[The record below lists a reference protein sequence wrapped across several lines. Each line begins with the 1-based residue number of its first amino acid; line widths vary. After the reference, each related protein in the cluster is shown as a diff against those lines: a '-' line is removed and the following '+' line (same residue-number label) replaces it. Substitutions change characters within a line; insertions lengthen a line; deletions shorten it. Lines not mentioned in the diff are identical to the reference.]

1 MIHNSFTTT
10 LISFSATQT
19 VSVVPSM
26 PTVSQTVTPSK
37 IDTETRHLSTESI
50 ISIISVV
57 ATIII
62 GIATL
67 IVTVL
72 GIAVAWWQWK
82 KSRGRPRRASFGTN
96 GMHQGYS
103 MNPKGKLTKS
113 LASRFQVSRPS
124 NVRSSSN
131 AVRNDFQ
138 LDARTYQRR
147 TISTSR
153 AVLPNAV

>member
-19 VSVVPSM
+19 VSVLPSM
-26 PTVSQTVTPSK
+26 QTVSQTVTPSK

-113 LASRFQVSRPS
+113 LASRFQVFRPS

>member
-10 LISFSATQT
+10 LISLSATQT
-19 VSVVPSM
+19 ISVVPSL
-26 PTVSQTVTPSK
+26 PTVSETVTPTK

-57 ATIII
+57 ATVVI

-82 KSRGRPRRASFGTN
+82 KSRGRPRRASFATN
-96 GMHQGYS
+96 GMHQGYT
-103 MNPKGKLTKS
+103 MNPKGKLTQS
-113 LASRFQVSRPS
+113 FASRF
-124 NVRSSSN
+124 
-131 AVRNDFQ
+131 
-138 LDARTYQRR
+138 
-147 TISTSR
+147 
-153 AVLPNAV
+153 

>member
-1 MIHNSFTTT
+1 
-10 LISFSATQT
+10 
-19 VSVVPSM
+19 
-26 PTVSQTVTPSK
+26 VTPSK

-113 LASRFQVSRPS
+113 LASRFQVFRPS

>member
-1 MIHNSFTTT
+1 M
-10 LISFSATQT
+10 
-19 VSVVPSM
+19 
-26 PTVSQTVTPSK
+26 SQTVTPTK

-103 MNPKGKLTKS
+103 MNPKEKLTQS

-124 NVRSSSN
+124 DVQSSSN

-138 LDARTYQRR
+138 LDAHTYQRR
-147 TISTSR
+147 TSPTSR
-153 AVLPNAV
+153 TVLPSAV